1 METNYKPRERMFLTQ
16 TALLA
21 YKVVPAKTVIGS
33 STSVQIAYRVDP
45 TQDSNEMITW
55 VQQGDNVHGK
65 HARGLEIIGSL
76 KILPR

>member
-33 STSVQIAYRVDP
+33 STSVQIAYKVDP

-55 VQQGDNVHGK
+55 VQQGDNVRK
-65 HARGLEIIGSL
+65 HARVLEISGSL
-76 KILPR
+76 RILPR